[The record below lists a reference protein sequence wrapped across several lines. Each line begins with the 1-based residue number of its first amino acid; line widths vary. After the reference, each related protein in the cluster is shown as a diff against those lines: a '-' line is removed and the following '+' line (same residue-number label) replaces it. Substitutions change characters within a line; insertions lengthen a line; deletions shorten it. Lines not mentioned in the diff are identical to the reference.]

1 VHGGYPTRGREVFG
15 SATPDC
21 FHRDAKAVPSLLMPK
36 ASRSKSPPDM
46 DALLA
51 GAMATLDREKTLA
64 RSSVGPAAV
73 RDQLLARLRARGYE
87 ITPKVV
93 RMPLSEQLESALT
106 DGSYIALKAVGAHVR
121 GATATEARKAAL
133 LLLERGRARLAL
145 RSQSETLVPATADV
159 VAGRELA
166 AVATRVADLAKQL
179 QKAVRKGKGAGVLRA
194 DLRDVL
200 DAGPALRAQGT
211 PRTAEPT
218 AALPRVLRAVDKARD
233 AALGLSFV
241 PKIVALLAP
250 DLEPNAAKKA
260 LLEAAS
266 RGLVELRPE
275 GGLGRLTD
283 AERQA
288 CPEGPQGTR
297 LPWAR
302 RIEVHA

>member
-1 VHGGYPTRGREVFG
+1 
-15 SATPDC
+15 
-21 FHRDAKAVPSLLMPK
+21 MPK
-36 ASRSKSPPDM
+36 ASRSKSPPKV

-51 GAMATLDREKTLA
+51 GAMAALDHEKAIA
-64 RSSVGPAAV
+64 RSSVGPASV
-73 RDQLLARLRARGYE
+73 RDQILESLRARGYE
-87 ITPKVV
+87 ITPRVV
-93 RMPLSEQLESALT
+93 RTPLSDQLEAALT
-106 DGSYIALKAVGAHVR
+106 DGSYIALKVVGSHVR

-133 LLLERGRARLAL
+133 LLVDRGRAHLAM
-145 RSQSETLVPATADV
+145 RSESETLVPATADV

-179 QKAVRKGKGAGVLRA
+179 QKAARKGKGAGVLRA
-194 DLRDVL
+194 DLRDFL
-200 DAGPALRAQGT
+200 DTVPELRAQGT
-211 PRTAEPT
+211 ARTAEPT

-233 AALGLSFV
+233 ATLGLSFV
-241 PKIVALLAP
+241 PKILALLAP
-250 DLEPNAAKKA
+250 DLGPSAAKKA

-275 GGLGRLTD
+275 GGLGRLTE

-297 LPWAR
+297 LSWAR

>member
-1 VHGGYPTRGREVFG
+1 
-15 SATPDC
+15 
-21 FHRDAKAVPSLLMPK
+21 MPK
-36 ASRSKSPPDM
+36 APRGKSVPDV

-51 GAMATLDREKTLA
+51 ASVATLDREKAIA
-64 RSSVGPAAV
+64 RTSVGPAAA
-73 RDQLLARLRARGYE
+73 RDRVIEGLRARGYE

-93 RMPLSEQLESALT
+93 RVPISEQLEMALS

-121 GATATEARKAAL
+121 GAKAPEARRAAL
-133 LLLERGRARLAL
+133 LLVERGRAHLVL
-145 RSQSETLVPATADV
+145 RTQSETLVAATADV
-159 VAGRELA
+159 VTGRELA
-166 AVATRVADLAKQL
+166 SVATRVADLAKQL
-179 QKAVRKGKGAGVLRA
+179 QKAARKGKGAGVLRA
-194 DLRDVL
+194 DLRESLEAV
-200 DAGPALRAQGT
+200 PTLRAQGV
-211 PRTAEPT
+211 PRAAEPT
-218 AALPRVLRAVDKARD
+218 GTLPRVLRAVDNARD

-250 DLEPNAAKKA
+250 DLEPGAAKRA

-297 LPWAR
+297 LSWAR